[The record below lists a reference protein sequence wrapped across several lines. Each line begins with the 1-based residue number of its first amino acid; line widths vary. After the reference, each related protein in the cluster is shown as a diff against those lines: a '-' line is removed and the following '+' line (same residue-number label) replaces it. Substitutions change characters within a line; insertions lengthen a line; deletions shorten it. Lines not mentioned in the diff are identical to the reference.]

1 MPEFFCPP
9 SAICRPTFWNIS
21 EAFQIILYASAA
33 LATGVFALGFLQ
45 HILVWRKGKG
55 QFTFDHFWKRALNF
69 LTFGAATKKVVLD
82 KQPAGIMHLNIM
94 WGIIVLFIGTALA
107 TIDWDITRLVFNF
120 RVLQDNFYFAYKFV
134 LDIFGALAFI
144 GLSIAILTRYVRRP
158 PRLNGYSG
166 SRFFDDDLW
175 TVGVFYLLVIT
186 GFLLESL
193 RIAGMSLEWARDG
206 RGTLWFAQYSIIGS
220 ALAQIWYP
228 LGEQTIRGLH
238 VGVWSF
244 HAGVT
249 LVWLAAIP
257 FTKNFH
263 IFSSSINTFFKR
275 LEPRGAIPPIRNIE
289 EQETFGVGKFEDFTW
304 KQVLDFD
311 ACTRCG
317 RCQDVCPAAITGK
330 ALSPKN
336 VIVKLY
342 EVAFDQPMGK
352 PRALHGEVI
361 DAQELWDCTTCM
373 ACVEACPVAIDQ
385 LGTII
390 DLRRYLTLSEGA
402 VQPSGANAMNAMER
416 QGNPYGLP
424 KADRLKWAEGLDV
437 PRAQAGEEYEVLYW
451 VGCAGSY
458 DQRAQKISRAIVKIL
473 QAANVKFAVM
483 SQERC
488 NCESARRLGNE
499 YLYQTATTENIENL
513 GQFEFK
519 RILTTCPHCF
529 NTIKNEYPQFDGNFT
544 VIHHSQFIAELI
556 GHGRIKPAKSSQQK
570 ITYHDSCYLGRY
582 SGIYEPQREIL
593 KSISGVKLV
602 EMPRS
607 RANGLCCGGGGGRM
621 WLEERTGTRI
631 NQRRVQDVLEVKA
644 QTVASA
650 CPFCMTMLDDGA
662 KTLQVDEKLERKDIA
677 ELVAES
683 L

>member
-1 MPEFFCPP
+1 MPEFSCPLNT
-9 SAICRPTFWNIS
+9 ICRPTFWNIS
-21 EAFQIILYASAA
+21 EVFQIILYASAV
-33 LATGVFALGFLQ
+33 LATGVFAFGFLQ

-55 QFTFDHFWKRALNF
+55 KFTLDHFWKRALNF

-82 KQPAGIMHLNIM
+82 KQPAGLMHLNIM

-107 TIDWDITRLVFNF
+107 TIDWDITRLLFNF
-120 RVLQDNFYFAYKFV
+120 RVLQDNFYFTYKFI
-134 LDIFGALAFI
+134 LDIFGVLAFI
-144 GLSIAILTRYVRRP
+144 GLSIAIFTRYVRRP
-158 PRLNGYSG
+158 PRLDGYSG
-166 SRFFDDDLW
+166 NRFFDDDLW
-175 TVGVFYLLVIT
+175 TVGAFYVLVIT

-206 RGTLWFAQYSIIGS
+206 RGALWFAQYSIIGS
-220 ALAQIWYP
+220 ALARIWLP

-249 LVWLAAIP
+249 LIWLAAIP
-257 FTKNFH
+257 FTKTFH
-263 IFSSSINTFFKR
+263 IFSSSINTFFKKP
-275 LEPRGAIPPIRNIE
+275 EPRGAIPPILKIE

-317 RCQDVCPAAITGK
+317 RCQDVCPAAMTGK

-342 EVAFDQPMGK
+342 AVAFDQPMGK

-361 DAQELWDCTTCM
+361 GAQELWDCTTCM

-390 DLRRYLTLSEGA
+390 DMRRYLTLSEGA

-424 KADRLKWAEGLDV
+424 RADRLKWAEGLDV
-437 PRAQAGEEYEVLYW
+437 PRAQAGEEYDVLYW

-458 DQRAQKISRAIVKIL
+458 DQRAQKISRALVKIL
-473 QAANVKFAVM
+473 QAANVRFAVM

-488 NCESARRLGNE
+488 NCESARRFGNE
-499 YLYQTATTENIENL
+499 YLYQMATAENIENL
-513 GQFEFK
+513 GQYKFK

-529 NTIKNEYPQFDGNFT
+529 NTIKNEYPQFNGSFT

-556 GHGRIKPAKSSQQK
+556 SSGRIKPAKSLQQK

-582 SGIYEPQREIL
+582 NGIYEPQREIL
-593 KSISGVKLV
+593 KSINGVKLV

-621 WLEERTGTRI
+621 WLEEKTGTRI

-650 CPFCMTMLDDGA
+650 CPFCM
-662 KTLQVDEKLERKDIA
+662 
-677 ELVAES
+677 
-683 L
+683 